1 MPTRLETLTRFRQ
14 EKLQRLR
21 DLGVDPYPRSY
32 KRTHT
37 CQQAIECFQKQEKG
51 VADLSEVS
59 LAGRIMLLRKMGKAS
74 FIDIRDASGKI
85 QAYISI
91 QTLGQEKY
99 ELFKGLDIGDIIGI
113 SGKLFR
119 TRSGEITIQGS
130 TITLLSKAM
139 MPLPEKWHG
148 LVDTETRYRQR
159 YLDLIS
165 NPEVKK
171 NFETRSRFISL
182 LRRDLDNRGFLE
194 VETPVLQS
202 QAGGANARPFVTHH
216 EALSEDLYLR
226 IATELHLKRLIIG
239 GFDKVY
245 EIGRVFR
252 NEGIDIKHN
261 PEFTT
266 MESYE
271 AYADYKDVMS
281 MVEEII
287 SGIVNEIHGTMK
299 TKWGE
304 ELIDF
309 TPPWKRM
316 SLREAVRE
324 ASGIDFLEMN
334 EAQMRE
340 KAFELKV
347 DIRDIKGKGKLI
359 DKILS
364 TFVEPKLLQPAFL
377 IDYPVE
383 MSPLAKRKADNPGLV
398 ERFEAFAGGMEIAN
412 AFTELNDPIDQ
423 SERFREQAKLRDMGD
438 VEAEVSDED
447 FLTALEYG
455 MPPTGG
461 LGMGIDRI
469 AMLLTSQ
476 PSIRDVIL
484 FPQLKSREQIQ

>member
-1 MPTRLETLTRFRQ
+1 MPTRLESITRFRL

-37 CQQAIECFQKQEKG
+37 CRQAIELFEQQEKG
-51 VADLSEVS
+51 AQTIDDVS
-59 LAGRIMLLRKMGKAS
+59 LAGRIMSIRKMGKAS
-74 FIDIRDASGKI
+74 FVDIRDGSGKI
-85 QAYISI
+85 QSYISI

-99 ELFKGLDIGDIIGI
+99 ELFKELDIGDIVGIG
-113 SGKLFR
+113 GKLFR
-119 TRSGEITIQGS
+119 THSGEITVQGS
-130 TITLLSKAM
+130 SITLLAKAM

-165 NPEVKK
+165 NPEIKK
-171 NFETRSRFISL
+171 NFEIRSNFISL
-182 LRRDLDNRGFLE
+182 LRQEMNARGFIE

-202 QAGGANARPFVTHH
+202 QAGGAAARPFVTHH
-216 EALSEDLYLR
+216 EALGEDLFLR

-271 AYADYKDVMS
+271 AYADYKDVMV
-281 MVEEII
+281 MVEEIT
-287 SGIVNEIHGTMK
+287 SGIVSRIHGSMK
-299 TKWGE
+299 IKWGE
-304 ELIDF
+304 EMIDF
-309 TPPWKRM
+309 TPPWKRLY
-316 SLREAVRE
+316 LREALRE
-324 ASGIDFLEMN
+324 RSGIDVLEMN
-334 EAQMRE
+334 EDQMRE
-340 KAFELKV
+340 KALELRV
-347 DIRDIKGKGKLI
+347 DVSAAKGKGKLI
-359 DKILS
+359 DKLLS
-364 TFVEPKLLQPAFL
+364 TYVEPALIQPSFLL
-377 IDYPVE
+377 DYPVE
-383 MSPLAKRKADNPGLV
+383 MSPLAKRKSDDPRLV

-423 SERFREQAKLRDMGD
+423 NERFREQAELRAKGD
-438 VEAEVSDED
+438 VEAEVADED

-461 LGMGIDRI
+461 LGLGIDRV
-469 AMLLTSQ
+469 AMLITGQS
-476 PSIRDVIL
+476 SIRDVVL
-484 FPQLKSREQIQ
+484 FPQLKSREQT